1 MKKIIFI
8 PVIAFMMASCG
19 GGAKNDKATTTDS
32 TTAQGGSVQ
41 IDGSSTVY
49 PITEA
54 IAEEF
59 QKVNQGVKVT
69 AGESGTGGGMKKF
82 GRKEIDVADAS
93 RPISAKEDSTCKAA
107 GIEYYEIP
115 VAYDGLVVVVNPQNT
130 WVSNIT
136 VKELKKIWEPSAQG
150 KITKWNQIRKEW
162 PNEEIH
168 LYGAGTASGT
178 FDYFTEAIVGKAKSC
193 RGDYTGSEDD
203 NVLVQGI
210 SSDKLAL
217 GFFGIH
223 YYKENKDKLKLL
235 ALDDEKDENGKGA
248 ILPSEETVKNATYQ
262 PLSRPLFIYVSK
274 EAAARSEVDG
284 FVKYYLDNAAAVV
297 PETGYITLEKELY
310 AAIKKRYEAKTT
322 GSLFLTGS
330 SSVGVKLNEL
340 YK

>member
-8 PVIAFMMASCG
+8 PAIAFMMASCG

-32 TTAQGGSVQ
+32 TAVQGGSVQ

-59 QKVNQGVKVT
+59 QKANQGVKVT

-82 GRKEIDVADAS
+82 GRKEIDIADAS
-93 RPISAKEDSTCKAA
+93 RPISAKEDSTCKTA

-130 WVSNIT
+130 WVSSIT
-136 VKELKKIWEPSAQG
+136 VKELKKIWEPAAQG

-223 YYKENKDKLKLL
+223 YYKENKEKLKLL

-248 ILPSEETVKNATYQ
+248 IIPTEETVKNATYQ

-274 EAAARSEVDG
+274 ESAARTEVDG
-284 FVKYYLDNAAAVV
+284 FVKYYLDNAATIV

-310 AAIKKRYEAKTT
+310 TAIRKRYEEKVT

>member
-1 MKKIIFI
+1 MKKILFI
-8 PVIAFMMASCG
+8 PVIAAILSSCG
-19 GGAKNDKATTTDS
+19 GSGNDANKDTDS
-32 TTAQGGSVQ
+32 SKAMSGSVQ

-54 IAEEF
+54 IAYEF
-59 QKVNQGVKVT
+59 QQANKGVKVT

-82 GRKEIDVADAS
+82 TRKEIDICDAS
-93 RPISAKEDSTCKAA
+93 RPIKASEDSVAKAE
-107 GIEYYEIP
+107 GIEYYELPI
-115 VAYDGLVVVVNPQNT
+115 AYDGLVVVVNPQNT
-130 WVSNIT
+130 WLSTIT

-150 KITKWNQIRKEW
+150 KIMKWNQIRKEW

-178 FDYFTEAIVGKAKSC
+178 FDYFTEAIVGKSKSC

-203 NVLVQGI
+203 NTLVQGV
-210 SSDKLAL
+210 STDKLAL

-223 YYKENKDKLKLL
+223 YYNENKAKLKVL
-235 ALDDEKDENGKGA
+235 AIDDEKDENGKGA
-248 ILPSEETVKNATYQ
+248 IIPSEETVKNSTYQ

-274 EAAARSEVDG
+274 ASAARTEVSN
-284 FVKYYLDNAAAVV
+284 FVSYYLDNAEKFV

-310 AAIKKRYEAKTT
+310 GLVKKRFEAKTT
-322 GSLFLTGS
+322 GSLFLSGS
-330 SSVGVKLNEL
+330 TTVGVKLTEL